1 MKKLLAVSALVAA
14 ISGLTGCSDNETAST
29 EAGKK
34 DEPVI
39 ALLISNRSNEFFGV
53 LADSAVK
60 TSKELGYNMEVYDGG
75 NDATRQ
81 PSQVEDAITKGVD
94 AIIINPLNKDATTS
108 VLNDA
113 VAKGIPVVSVDTTV
127 DGVDFLAEV
136 ATDNEDGG
144 KFAAEWLVNES
155 GIKPGELAGVIHM
168 QGLDGHSAHLTRAK
182 GFYDF
187 LTSEQAGKEW
197 NALANDDSRYMRL
210 TGDFA
215 QDVAQSVLESRL
227 SALDPNGKY
236 VIYNENDVMAIGSL
250 GAIENDSRFNLDNF
264 ELIGFDGSAEGKRL
278 VDDGSL
284 EITVVQDFDF
294 IGSEAVRI
302 VNAFLENGQKPEQ
315 SVIPVEVVMYPEDQ
329 NPRK

>member
-1 MKKLLAVSALVAA
+1 MKKLLAISTLAA
-14 ISGLTGCSDNETAST
+14 AMFGLTGCSDTETAST
-29 EAGKK
+29 EAVK
-34 DEPVI
+34 DEKVI

-60 TSKELGYNMEVYDGG
+60 TSEAMGYKIEVYDGG

-94 AIIINPLNKDATTS
+94 AIVINPLNKDATTS

-113 VAKGIPVVSVDTTV
+113 VARGISVVSVDTTV

-144 KFAAEWLVNES
+144 KFAAEWLVTKS
-155 GIKPGELAGVIHM
+155 GINPTELAGIIHM

-182 GFYDF
+182 GFYDH
-187 LTSEQAGKEW
+187 LISEQAGAEW
-197 NALANDDSRYMRL
+197 NALANDESRYVRL

-227 SALDPNGKY
+227 SALDQNGKY
-236 VIYNENDVMAIGSL
+236 VIYNENDVMAVGSL
-250 GAIENDSRFNLDNF
+250 GAIKNDNRFDLNNF
-264 ELIGFDGSAEGKRL
+264 YLIGFDGSAEGKRL
-278 VDDGSL
+278 VDEDSL
-284 EITVVQDFDF
+284 KITVVQDFQF
-294 IGSEAVRI
+294 IGAKAIGI
-302 VNAFLENGQKPEQ
+302 VDNFLKNGQKPEQ
-315 SVIPVEVVMYPEDQ
+315 SSIPVEVVMYPENQ
-329 NPRK
+329 SPRI